1 MNNKLE
7 TDCMELKESAES
19 HAEWLHNWLIKHP
32 NAVKANA
39 VTSRV
44 VIVAALIVAALIV
57 AVSIIVAAFI
67 CRSGGERFK
76 SFGNYRVLDT
86 HTGKVH
92 EVE

>member
-32 NAVKANA
+32 NAVKDNA

-44 VIVAALIVAALIV
+44 VIVAALIV

-76 SFGNYRVLDT
+76 SIGNYRVLDT

>member
-7 TDCMELKESAES
+7 TDCMELKDSAES

-44 VIVAALIVAALIV
+44 VIVAALIVA
-57 AVSIIVAAFI
+57 VSIIVAAFI

-76 SFGNYRVLDT
+76 SIGNYRVLDT